1 MCETRGM
8 KRHAPATERNREP
21 LLAVLREVLPTS
33 GRVLEVASGT
43 GQHAAWFARALPH
56 LVWQPTDVD
65 AESLE
70 SIEAWRTEEGPPNLL
85 PPRRLDAGAEA
96 WPETAADVIL
106 NVNMIHIA
114 PWTACQGL
122 MRGAGRVLPPGGL
135 LVLYGPY
142 FVEGRDTA
150 PSNLE
155 FDASLRARNPAWGV
169 RSLEA
174 VTAEAALHGLERER
188 VVDMPSNNLTVV
200 FRKPRPPVSPH

>member
-1 MCETRGM
+1 M

-21 LLAVLREVLPTS
+21 LLAVLREVLPAT

-56 LVWQPTDVD
+56 LTWQPTDVD

-70 SIEAWRTEEGPPNLL
+70 SIEAWRAGEDLPNLL
-85 PPRRLDAGAEA
+85 PPRQLDASAA
-96 WPETAADVIL
+96 SWPQADADVIL
-106 NVNMIHIA
+106 NVNMIHIS
-114 PWTACQGL
+114 PWAACQGL

-135 LVLYGPY
+135 LILYGPY
-142 FVEGRDTA
+142 FVEGRQTA
-150 PSNLE
+150 PSNLA

-169 RSLEA
+169 RTLEA
-174 VTAEAALHGLERER
+174 VTAEAALNGLERER

-200 FRKPRPPVSPH
+200 FRKPRPPGSPR

>member
-1 MCETRGM
+1 M

-21 LLAVLREVLPTS
+21 LLAVLREVLPAT

-56 LVWQPTDVD
+56 LTWQPTDVD

-70 SIEAWRTEEGPPNLL
+70 SIEAWRAGEDLPNLL
-85 PPRRLDAGAEA
+85 PPRQLDASAA
-96 WPETAADVIL
+96 SWPQADADVIL
-106 NVNMIHIA
+106 NVNMIHIS
-114 PWTACQGL
+114 PWAACQGL

-135 LVLYGPY
+135 LILYGPY
-142 FVEGRDTA
+142 FVEGRQTA

-169 RSLEA
+169 RTLEA
-174 VTAEAALHGLERER
+174 VTAEAALNGLERER

-200 FRKPRPPVSPH
+200 FRKPRPPGSPR